1 MAHRKVSIYLYGKT
15 PEGGWKYLR
24 PALATNNKIRPGFG
38 LLHGTPTKLDS
49 YKYVLNVGGKWIPA
63 GDTPKEAQQAA
74 ELKQAELTYVAVGGE
89 VQEEKPETAQTPKT
103 KITDSI
109 EAYMANLSANVSARN
124 KRPRTYT
131 SAKQILNEFAACEWR
146 KSKSP
151 LRHLE
156 EIAANDVKQY
166 VGWVIDNSK
175 TKSRRT
181 GENKFIRVKS
191 WLTWAGHKVVTSK
204 DAPVVPQKPSVHILS
219 EEVLAKFFAAC
230 TDPQRLIYT
239 TFLQTGMRDGE
250 LVYLEKTDLHWNDGK
265 PYIDIIEKP
274 KYGWIP
280 KWYQLRKIFIPVDL
294 YEALD
299 KHHKRSC
306 VVEQPVDVCNLLWS
320 AKMEA
325 ATNSAAHSEACGIG
339 PEGSDAARF
348 PAHVCHDLLA
358 QGNGHPHRQEAAR
371 AQPEVECHLEICRSF
386 GRKRTQPESHGSL
399 ERSAKAAGRA
409 RNDRHHT
416 VAK

>member
-109 EAYMANLSANVSARN
+109 EAYMANLSADVSARN

-204 DAPVVPQKPSVHILS
+204 DAPVVPQKSSVHILS

-299 KHHKRSC
+299 KHRKRSC
-306 VVEQPVDVCNLLWS
+306 VVDSPW
-320 AKMEA
+320 MF
-325 ATNSAAHSEACGIG
+325 AT
-339 PEGSDAARF
+339 
-348 PAHVCHDLLA
+348 
-358 QGNGHPHRQEAAR
+358 
-371 AQPEVECHLEICRSF
+371 SF
-386 GRKRTQPESHGSL
+386 GQQKWKLLQTAQRIAKRAGLDPKEVTLHDFRRTYATTCLRKGMDIPTVKKQLGHSPKSNAIWKYVEALAES
-399 ERSAKAAGRA
+399 ERSRKV
-409 RNDRHHT
+409 T
-416 VAK
+416 EVWSVAPKPLVEQETTGTIQ